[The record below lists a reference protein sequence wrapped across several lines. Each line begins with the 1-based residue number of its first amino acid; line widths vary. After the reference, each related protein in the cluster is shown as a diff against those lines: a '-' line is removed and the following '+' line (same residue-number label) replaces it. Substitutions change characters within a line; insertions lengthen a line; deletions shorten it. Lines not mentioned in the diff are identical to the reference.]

1 MNYTLDKNR
10 QGSLDDVVGEVISPQ
25 EKSSHKNHL
34 PEKYSRKDKFYLAA
48 LPLCTF
54 VLGSVPAAAVVAVE
68 RVNNTQYGL
77 NIIYGAFTAL
87 IFVPV
92 IEETKLNSA
101 RIAGLIGAAFG
112 ATSFYFAFKHL
123 PT

>member
-10 QGSLDDVVGEVISPQ
+10 QGSLDDVVGEIILPE
-25 EKSSHKNHL
+25 EKLSHKNY
-34 PEKYSRKDKFYLAA
+34 PTEKYSLKDKFALAA

-54 VLGSVPAAAVVAVE
+54 FLGSVPAAVAVDVE

-112 ATSFYFAFKHL
+112 ATFFYFAFKHL
-123 PT
+123 PS